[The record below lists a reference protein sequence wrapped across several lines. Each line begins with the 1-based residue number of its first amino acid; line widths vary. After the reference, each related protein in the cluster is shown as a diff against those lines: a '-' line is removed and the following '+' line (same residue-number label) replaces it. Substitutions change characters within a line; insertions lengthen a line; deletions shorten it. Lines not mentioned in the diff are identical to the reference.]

1 MFKFPTYD
9 KTGTKIRGSYLTI
22 VIDESI
28 NSTEQL
34 YNYLT
39 NVKLLDEI
47 NSIDNIID
55 SINNNKIYK
64 DLFNNSEINSCN
76 TSTKY
81 NIMKAFNKIPDHYK
95 YNHIKLKDDAINSLV
110 NSFHKSC
117 EWIYQNKQEVIEF
130 LNDKKNYKI
139 IEYKNKKSEIN
150 KKYKDKIKLELQI
163 KDKIILTNEQRIINK
178 QLANLKYYEKNKE
191 RKRLANL
198 KYYQAKKEAQG
209 IPSKTKMSEEQ
220 KKEHKRLANLKYYQ
234 KNKTSVALYQA
245 EEQDTNP

>member
-110 NSFHKSC
+110 NSFHNSC
-117 EWIYQNKQEVIEF
+117 QWIYQNKQEVIDF
-130 LNDKKNYKI
+130 LNEKKNHKI
-139 IEYKNKKSEIN
+139 IEYKNKKKIAN
-150 KKYKDKIKLELQI
+150 KIYRDKLKKELQI
-163 KDKIILTNEQRIINK
+163 KDKIILTD
-178 QLANLKYYEKNKE
+178 
-191 RKRLANL
+191 
-198 KYYQAKKEAQG
+198 
-209 IPSKTKMSEEQ
+209 EQ
-220 KKEHKRLANLKYYQ
+220 KKINRQITQKKYRD
-234 KNKTSVALYQA
+234 KVASALCKTENIEDA
-245 EEQDTNP
+245 

>member
-9 KTGTKIRGSYLTI
+9 KTETKIRGSYLTI

-34 YNYLT
+34 YHYLT

-64 DLFNNSEINSCN
+64 DLFNNSEINSYN

-81 NIMKAFNKIPDHYK
+81 NINNAFNKIPDHYK
-95 YNHIKLKDDAINSLV
+95 YNHIKLKDDAINSLI

-117 EWIYQNKQEVIEF
+117 EWIYQNKQEVIDF
-130 LNDKKNYKI
+130 LNEKKNHKI
-139 IEYKNKKSEIN
+139 IEYKNKKKIAN
-150 KKYKDKIKLELQI
+150 KIYRDKFKKELQI
-163 KDKIILTNEQRIINK
+163 HDKIILTD
-178 QLANLKYYEKNKE
+178 
-191 RKRLANL
+191 
-198 KYYQAKKEAQG
+198 
-209 IPSKTKMSEEQ
+209 EQ
-220 KKEHKRLANLKYYQ
+220 KKINRQITQKKYRD
-234 KNKTSVALYQA
+234 KVATALYQA
-245 EEQDTNP
+245 KELEADINLN